1 MKKYKWCFKDRRRNA
16 SQKVMSQRDVGR
28 SSSGSMSPGNP
39 SSASAIPAINPTYST
54 FNTVG
59 GDQTNITNNFYVDRN
74 YDQGI
79 WKFNLAR
86 QRLIDILDKVYQWLS
101 AVIPSANYDGALNT
115 RLENTGEWFINGA
128 RFAQWKLE
136 ADNFL
141 WVSGTRTF
149 A

>member
-1 MKKYKWCFKDRRRNA
+1 
-16 SQKVMSQRDVGR
+16 MSQRDHQVF
-28 SSSGSMSPGNP
+28 STSGSMSPSNP
-39 SSASAIPAINPTYST
+39 SSESAIPAIPAINPTYST

-79 WKFNLAR
+79 GKFNLAH
-86 QRLIDILDKVYQWLS
+86 QRLIDIPVQVYQWLS
-101 AVIPSANYDGALNT
+101 AVIPSANYDAALST

-128 RFAQWKLE
+128 QFAQWKLE
-136 ADNFL
+136 ADHFL

-149 A
+149 TYNWPIITGF

>member
-1 MKKYKWCFKDRRRNA
+1 
-16 SQKVMSQRDVGR
+16 MSQLDTMA
-28 SSSGSMSPGNP
+28 SDSMSPGNP
-39 SSASAIPAINPTYST
+39 SSASAIPPINATYST
-54 FNTVG
+54 VSIVG
-59 GDQTNITNNFYVDRN
+59 GDQTNITNHFYVDRN

-79 WKFNLAR
+79 WKINLAR

-101 AVIPSANYDGALNT
+101 AFIPSANYDGALKT

-136 ADNFL
+136 ADSFL